1 MVVVVEGNNRTKGV
15 VLVERKNRNVVVV
28 VVETKQENG
37 VVVVYNFTIHEAVLK
52 KVESKVD
59 AGSM

>member
-1 MVVVVEGNNRTKGV
+1 M
-15 VLVERKNRNVVVV
+15 ERKNRNVVVV

-37 VVVVYNFTIHEAVLK
+37 VVVVHNFTIHEAVLK
-52 KVESKVD
+52 NVESKVD

>member
-1 MVVVVEGNNRTKGV
+1 MVVVVAIEGNNRTKEV

-28 VVETKQENG
+28 V
-37 VVVVYNFTIHEAVLK
+37 YSFTIHEAVLK
-52 KVESKVD
+52 RKVESKVD

>member
-1 MVVVVEGNNRTKGV
+1 M
-15 VLVERKNRNVVVV
+15 ERKNRNVVVV

-37 VVVVYNFTIHEAVLK
+37 VVVVHNFTIHEAVLK

>member
-1 MVVVVEGNNRTKGV
+1 M
-15 VLVERKNRNVVVV
+15 ERKNRNVVVV

-37 VVVVYNFTIHEAVLK
+37 VVVVHNFTIHEAVFK

>member
-1 MVVVVEGNNRTKGV
+1 MV

-28 VVETKQENG
+28 VVERIQENG

-52 KVESKVD
+52 
-59 AGSM
+59 GSM